1 MQNELST
8 CQTLVRVLTDV
19 GYVDV
24 TAGKHYCFF
33 TDYQGNVRAVRDAEG
48 TLLEYNAYYPYGML
62 MTGVGASTSNFVT
75 SPTGSVQPYK
85 YTGKELDRENGLDT
99 YDFEARCY
107 DPALATTWQQ
117 DPLAD
122 KYPHLSPYS
131 WCAANPIRNT
141 DPTGMDTYEINSKG
155 FISFRQQT
163 DDDYDRIYAAD
174 ASSNYVDVGKDFIK
188 SLNSREANSTSI
200 DIYSSTDDLNDVFS
214 FVKDNT
220 IVEWSLINTTT
231 DKGRQNYLGTS
242 HYESSDS
249 SGDVVLKKM
258 LSDDSIILQHTHSHP
273 GYSFVV
279 SPADVDFAED
289 IQERFPNAKMYI
301 AIPGTSELR
310 EYNRDTQAA
319 VLPDLIII
327 R

>member
-1 MQNELST
+1 
-8 CQTLVRVLTDV
+8 
-19 GYVDV
+19 
-24 TAGKHYCFF
+24 
-33 TDYQGNVRAVRDAEG
+33 
-48 TLLEYNAYYPYGML
+48 
-62 MTGVGASTSNFVT
+62 
-75 SPTGSVQPYK
+75 
-85 YTGKELDRENGLDT
+85 
-99 YDFEARCY
+99 
-107 DPALATTWQQ
+107 
-117 DPLAD
+117 
-122 KYPHLSPYS
+122 
-131 WCAANPIRNT
+131 
-141 DPTGMDTYEINSKG
+141 MDTYEINSKG